1 VTRTET
7 IGDCILHLGDC
18 RDILPTLGKVDAVV
32 TDPPYGIEVLVGK
45 YGRDNRKILGDKD
58 LSVCSEA
65 LELSAERMANG
76 WMVAFYSP
84 RVAPAFHASAPSVEF
99 YGEIVWDKKAPGL
112 GGGGCDTS
120 TKLLRSI
127 AVASRCHTDQCY
139 PSCNAIERA
148 TCIRMKSQS
157 N

>member
-112 GGGGCDTS
+112 GGGAAIPARNYCALS
-120 TKLLRSI
+120 PWP
-127 AVASRCHTDQCY
+127 AVATPTNVIRPAMLSSGR
-139 PSCNAIERA
+139 RA
-148 TCIRMKSQS
+148 SA
-157 N
+157 